1 MQQCSA
7 FQKKK
12 LHKMKTKISRVK
24 LIFLRALIAVVVV
37 VVVVVVTNLINTL
50 QYAEQEYFF

>member
-1 MQQCSA
+1 
-7 FQKKK
+7 
-12 LHKMKTKISRVK
+12 MKTKISRVK
-24 LIFLRALIAVVVV
+24 LIFLRALIV